1 MDELNYVIHSL
12 LHVELPFGGGTPM
25 IDDLIQQLRDRNP
38 AVRRQAI
45 IALGKS
51 KDIAALRPLADVFRG
66 DADTDLRE
74 LARKAGLYI
83 RQQNP
88 NAMPPPRT
96 PTPSDSGLRRRSLSD
111 ISASVR
117 GDDDASDIK
126 AAKRIEQYQR
136 RQQTPLDAD
145 EGDAPPPRFG
155 AARFGSD
162 DRTLAEIDTDDD
174 PDDLGAYLDDT
185 PDDEPINYKPT
196 SMRRGRSAAA
206 VGALGMGDDGE
217 VEDAPTP
224 PAISL
229 ADYGFVR
236 GKEYTIDKEDR
247 ARARK
252 NIDVALSMEEQGK
265 NDKALKTLAAALKL
279 DPNLINDGFFN
290 SVASTITGK
299 DGDEAVAVLI
309 SGEKRAEAMKSS
321 QKDQKKKRADQH
333 SEKVSGA
340 TSSGLLFELFVFFL
354 VNGIGTA
361 LIFVISVQGLV
372 NFATQLIESAAASD
386 QFSSAADSLEQ
397 VQTLAQAFNAVIVV
411 AVLLIFVFSGL
422 GAVFVQFFQAAIIH
436 LVAGLFGGRGRFV
449 YQLTTVT
456 AVYNKFLPFLFV
468 LICVISTLVF
478 VTPYALLCGSIF
490 IPLLTMFISIKGSQK
505 IGEAYAF
512 GAGMGCLAYIVST
525 VIIYVIYFTAGA
537 LFSSGIGQLL
547 QSLID
552 ANLASV

>member
-1 MDELNYVIHSL
+1 
-12 LHVELPFGGGTPM
+12 M

-196 SMRRGRSAAA
+196 SMRRGRSAVAGGALAA
-206 VGALGMGDDGE
+206 GGALGMGDDGE